1 MGCNRDK
8 IAQELPQPTETAAQT
23 KANQELAA
31 VAKALTRALGTDAAA
46 RPQLKAE
53 ALKKFDGDYDVL
65 YQPFAAAHEGF
76 GKRVAAAVADACIPW
91 QTTCTSLRR
100 QLAPATSRPARPTIS
115 GNQKKPAKE
124 VAAVAE
130 AIRHWARLVLLEPP
144 APRPAPAA
152 PISKLN
158 TCEKSG
164 WRTLVSMSLGSWV
177 PLKFD
182 SKLCHRQEPMAV
194 PS

>member
-31 VAKALTRALGTDAAA
+31 VAKALARALGTDAAA
-46 RPQLKAE
+46 RQQLKAE

-65 YQPFAAAHEGF
+65 YQPFAAAHESF
-76 GKRVAAAVADACIPW
+76 GQRVAAAVASACIPW

-130 AIRHWARLVLLEPP
+130 AIRHWARPVRLEPP
-144 APRPAPAA
+144 ALLAPRPAPAA

-164 WRTLVSMSLGSWV
+164 
-177 PLKFD
+177 
-182 SKLCHRQEPMAV
+182 
-194 PS
+194 